1 MESDAKSVGRWIGEG
16 CVHYDQDVYV
26 INRELVGNGVSSP
39 VEISPTETEEM
50 TIKCVPLFSL
60 C

>member
-1 MESDAKSVGRWIGEG
+1 MESDAKSVGRWIREG
-16 CVHYDQDVYV
+16 CVHYDQDVYA
-26 INRELVGNGVSSP
+26 INRELVGNGVSCP
-39 VEISPTETEEM
+39 VEISRTETEEM